1 MDQKEK
7 PSKETLDKWH
17 KDPNNWKLGLFY
29 YNKEDKR
36 IFPQKRMAWAGWT
49 VNFANPI
56 SVAVLAIVLIING
69 LVFSPQKNNYPIL
82 LLRYIIQR

>member
-1 MDQKEK
+1 MNQKEK

-17 KDPNNWKLGLFY
+17 KDPDNWKLSLFY

-36 IFPQKRMAWAGWT
+36 IFPPKRMAWAGWT

-56 SVAVLAIVLIING
+56 SVAVLAIVLII
-69 LVFSPQKNNYPIL
+69 
-82 LLRYIIQR
+82 IIGISFFAPKK

>member
-17 KDPNNWKLGLFY
+17 KDPNNWTLGLFY

-36 IFPQKRMAWAGWT
+36 IFPQKRMAGWMDCQ
-49 VNFANPI
+49 FRKSYFSSRI
-56 SVAVLAIVLIING
+56 SNCINHYN
-69 LVFSPQKNNYPIL
+69 QD
-82 LLRYIIQR
+82 